1 MLYDSTNLIREMFTV
16 LNDIITLAR
25 KLYLNGS
32 SDDNVLYVLQDEFG
46 YENNAEIFKAM
57 DIVEDEL
64 FV

>member
-1 MLYDSTNLIREMFTV
+1 MLN
-16 LNDIITLAR
+16 NIIALAR